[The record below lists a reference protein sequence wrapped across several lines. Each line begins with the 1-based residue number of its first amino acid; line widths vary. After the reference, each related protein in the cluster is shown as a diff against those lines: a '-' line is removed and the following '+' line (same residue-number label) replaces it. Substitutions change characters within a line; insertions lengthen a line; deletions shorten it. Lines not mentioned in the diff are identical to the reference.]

1 MSNIDKQALRE
12 AAEKATKGP
21 YVVGH
26 HNINQHGNLSGV
38 YVCQQ
43 WKDSAGGVVAECHVN
58 CLTKTS
64 EQVYANAE
72 FIAVANPATMLA
84 FDIGLNTRT
93 LRRVLDAAVCAGAA
107 ERRDNGPG
115 KPFSYR
121 IRVRS

>member
-1 MSNIDKQALRE
+1 M
-12 AAEKATKGP
+12 AEEQRLMRILAQRTQRGLKAGSDGFT
-21 YVVGH
+21 
-26 HNINQHGNLSGV
+26 
-38 YVCQQ
+38 
-43 WKDSAGGVVAECHVN
+43 
-58 CLTKTS
+58 
-64 EQVYANAE
+64 
-72 FIAVANPATMLA
+72 ATTLLA